1 MAEGDPAG
9 KRMKG
14 ITPIISTIVLLL
26 ITVALA
32 GAAWTY
38 MSGFMGSYTE
48 KSFIIPTGGAY
59 CDASRIFHVRV
70 VNTGTTTITAGDWVS
85 ALVEGLAPPN
95 TFTTSSVAPKGT
107 AEFTIGTG
115 AAGTSYTIVI
125 GTIGGIQRI
134 PVVCP

>member
-1 MAEGDPAG
+1 M
-9 KRMKG
+9 KKG

-48 KSFIIPTGGAY
+48 KSFTVPTGGAY
-59 CDASRIFHVRV
+59 CDSSRIFHLRV
-70 VNTGTTTITAGDWVS
+70 VNTGMTTIVAGDWVS
-85 ALVEGLAPPN
+85 AFVEGLAPTNN

-107 AEFTIGTG
+107 AEFTRGTG
-115 AAGTSYTIVI
+115 TAGTSYTIVI
-125 GTIGGIQRI
+125 GTVAGVQRI